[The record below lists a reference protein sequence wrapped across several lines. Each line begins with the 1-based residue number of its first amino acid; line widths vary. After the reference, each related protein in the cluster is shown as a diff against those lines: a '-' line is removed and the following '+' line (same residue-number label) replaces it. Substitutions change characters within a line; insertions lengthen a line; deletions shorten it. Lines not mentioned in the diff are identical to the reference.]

1 MESRITFGSSAEPRK
16 GCELWDRALAPTCF
30 IILSKRWYTN
40 CSYSHK
46 TVERI
51 KCVCFSHVWFFCDP
65 RGLWPTRL
73 LCLWDSPGRNTGVG
87 CHFLLQGIFL
97 TQGSNP
103 PTSHVSPALAGG
115 FFTPSITWEALKEVR
130 CVKNLTQ
137 CLAHR
142 ICTWNKSQ
150 SLLPE
155 NDFSP
160 NPSQRT
166 CANGWR
172 CFWMLHLGEGC
183 YWHLVGRVKR
193 DC

>member
-16 GCELWDRALAPTCF
+16 GCELWDRALAPTGF

-103 PTSHVSPALAGG
+103 PLLYWQADSLVLSYQE
-115 FFTPSITWEALKEVR
+115 SSEVENRLKQEIKYFISTKQKTLV
-130 CVKNLTQ
+130 
-137 CLAHR
+137 
-142 ICTWNKSQ
+142 
-150 SLLPE
+150 
-155 NDFSP
+155 
-160 NPSQRT
+160 RT
-166 CANGWR
+166 CI
-172 CFWMLHLGEGC
+172 C
-183 YWHLVGRVKR
+183 YLDYLLQPNQPKSSNLKQQWLFIP
-193 DC
+193 